1 MIFKMKVKIID
12 DIEAGKK
19 VFIRNWKLMFTAER
33 KCSLK

>member
-1 MIFKMKVKIID
+1 MIFKMKVKII

-33 KCSLK
+33 KYSLK